1 MSLPQINHS
10 RDLSSEEIKK
20 RIIQVKKD
28 LFNIRLKRATKQNI
42 KSHIFKHKKHEL
54 AQLLMLETKKSKE

>member
-10 RDLSSEEIKK
+10 RDLNSEEIKK

-42 KSHIFKHKKHEL
+42 KSHIFKHRKHEL

>member
-1 MSLPQINHS
+1 MSLPEIKHS